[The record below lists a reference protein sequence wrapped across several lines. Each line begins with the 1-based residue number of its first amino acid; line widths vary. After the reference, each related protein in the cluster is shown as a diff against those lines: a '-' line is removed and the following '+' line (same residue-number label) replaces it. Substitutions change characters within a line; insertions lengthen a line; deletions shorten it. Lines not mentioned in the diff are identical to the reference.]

1 MGRTRESANL
11 VSENNIF
18 VDITNDLVGIG
29 TTVPTVEL
37 DVSGNA
43 KVSGIITAT
52 TFSGPATQ
60 VKTQTTT
67 TSSNHYLTFVD
78 SNNGSATAETV
89 YTDASLYYNPVVN
102 QFTAPG
108 VNMTI
113 LSLDGVDVTST
124 AAELNLLDGSTAGSA
139 VASKALVVDANR
151 DIDNL
156 GIITATTFSGPATQI
171 KTQTTTTSSNHYLT
185 FVDSNN
191 GSATAET
198 VYTDASLY
206 YNPVVNQFTAPGVN
220 MTILSLDGVDVTST
234 AAELNL
240 LDGSTAGSAVASK
253 ALVVDSNRDIDNLG
267 NVTLVSTDAG
277 SAAGPELT
285 LYRNSS
291 SPSPSDYLGQLMF
304 KGENS
309 NGGQENYAKI
319 TGKITDETLGTE
331 DGLIETAIKGDG
343 SFTIVSRQR
352 SDELQL
358 INGVGLSV
366 EGDITANGN
375 VVGDNSTNISGI
387 SSVTATS
394 FHGDGSNLTN
404 VPTGFSPI
412 NFVLS

>member
-11 VSENNIF
+11 VSDNNIF
-18 VDITNDLVGIG
+18 VDIANDLVGIG
-29 TTVPTVEL
+29 VTSPTVEL

-89 YTDASLYYNPVVN
+89 YTDASLHYNPVVN

-113 LSLDGVDVTST
+113 LSIDGVDVTST

-156 GIITATTFSGPATQI
+156 GI
-171 KTQTTTTSSNHYLT
+171 
-185 FVDSNN
+185 
-191 GSATAET
+191 
-198 VYTDASLY
+198 
-206 YNPVVNQFTAPGVN
+206 
-220 MTILSLDGVDVTST
+220 
-234 AAELNL
+234 
-240 LDGSTAGSAVASK
+240 
-253 ALVVDSNRDIDNLG
+253 
-267 NVTLVSTDAG
+267 
-277 SAAGPELT
+277 
-285 LYRNSS
+285 
-291 SPSPSDYLGQLMF
+291 
-304 KGENS
+304 
-309 NGGQENYAKI
+309 
-319 TGKITDETLGTE
+319 
-331 DGLIETAIKGDG
+331 
-343 SFTIVSRQR
+343 
-352 SDELQL
+352 
-358 INGVGLSV
+358 
-366 EGDITANGN
+366 
-375 VVGDNSTNISGI
+375 
-387 SSVTATS
+387 VTATS
-394 FHGDGSNLTN
+394 FSGSGANLTN